1 MDSEP
6 VLDHMTTGHRKVY
19 DSSNRE
25 RFVFGEGSVEK
36 VRKKCPHVRRKTHCM
51 ECKGSSI
58 CVHDKVKTQCRN
70 CQGSAICVHNKR
82 KTVCRDCQGSAFCV
96 HGKRNCRDCKS
107 VAFCVHDKLKTQC
120 RNCQGSAICVHNKRK
135 TVCRDCQG
143 SAFCVHDKLKA
154 RCRDCQ
160 GVAICVHDK
169 MKIRCIQ
176 CGGSQICPHCKT
188 LPFASTLARVGQH
201 KYDGYCATCFKHL
214 FPDDERSKLNHEHT
228 KELAVRQ
235 AINLEFEG
243 FAHDKQLE
251 TSHCD
256 CTMRRRIDCRKTI
269 GGTLLGVECDENAHL
284 RYDQEDEKARYH
296 DIFMGHGG
304 KMVFIRFN
312 PDLKGIPLE
321 HKLSVLIQEIYK
333 QIARIE
339 RCENSEL
346 LEVVYLFYPE

>member
-1 MDSEP
+1 MP
-6 VLDHMTTGHRKVY
+6 
-19 DSSNRE
+19 
-25 RFVFGEGSVEK
+25 
-36 VRKKCPHVRRKTHCM
+36 
-51 ECKGSSI
+51 
-58 CVHDKVKTQCRN
+58 
-70 CQGSAICVHNKR
+70 
-82 KTVCRDCQGSAFCV
+82 
-96 HGKRNCRDCKS
+96 
-107 VAFCVHDKLKTQC
+107 
-120 RNCQGSAICVHNKRK
+120 
-135 TVCRDCQG
+135 
-143 SAFCVHDKLKA
+143 
-154 RCRDCQ
+154 
-160 GVAICVHDK
+160 
-169 MKIRCIQ
+169 
-176 CGGSQICPHCKT
+176 
-188 LPFASTLARVGQH
+188 
-201 KYDGYCATCFKHL
+201 KYDGHCATCFKHL
-214 FPDDERSKLNHEHT
+214 WPDDPRSKHMKHEHT

-243 FAHDKQLE
+243 FAHDKPLE

-321 HKLSVLIQEIYK
+321 HKLSVLIEEIYK

>member
-1 MDSEP
+1 
-6 VLDHMTTGHRKVY
+6 
-19 DSSNRE
+19 
-25 RFVFGEGSVEK
+25 
-36 VRKKCPHVRRKTHCM
+36 
-51 ECKGSSI
+51 
-58 CVHDKVKTQCRN
+58 
-70 CQGSAICVHNKR
+70 
-82 KTVCRDCQGSAFCV
+82 
-96 HGKRNCRDCKS
+96 
-107 VAFCVHDKLKTQC
+107 
-120 RNCQGSAICVHNKRK
+120 
-135 TVCRDCQG
+135 
-143 SAFCVHDKLKA
+143 
-154 RCRDCQ
+154 
-160 GVAICVHDK
+160 
-169 MKIRCIQ
+169 
-176 CGGSQICPHCKT
+176 
-188 LPFASTLARVGQH
+188 LPFASTLARIGNR
-201 KYDGYCATCFKHL
+201 KYDGHCATCFKQL
-214 FPDDERSKLNHEHT
+214 WPDDPRSKLKYEHT

-243 FAHDKQLE
+243 FAHDKCLK

-321 HKLSVLIQEIYK
+321 HKLSVLIEEIYK